1 MPNKN
6 ARSYMTRRRSR
17 PHTSKRNVMIA
28 MAVIVLAAVLLLF
41 LLPKIGMGS
50 ATTSGGGMTQ
60 GIESSLDA
68 MLE

>member
-28 MAVIVLAAVLLLF
+28 LVIIVLLTVALLIM
-41 LLPKIGMGS
+41 LPKTGIGS
-50 ATTSGGGMTQ
+50 TTSSSGSGMTQ
-60 GIESSLDA
+60 SIDS